1 MSADASE
8 ASESMSLAPVKGT
21 ASAATPIP
29 LPQDAI
35 EILLASILTVIVLAA
50 LYFAASLAIPF
61 VFAFVLNFLLQ
72 PVMRVFMR
80 ARLPKMLAALL
91 VLLLFFGAVL
101 GLGSSIAAPAAG
113 WMSHAPESLSRFE
126 ARLNVLKQ
134 PFDRLQRSFGEFDKL
149 VELTGP
155 NSGITVKEPGFTNY
169 LFSSTRS
176 LLVGFFSM
184 SVLLYFLLIS
194 GDLFLRRLVEIL
206 PRLSDKKRA
215 VALSHEIERNISI
228 YLVTITIMN
237 VAVGILTAIA
247 TYLCGLSDPLLWG
260 AMATVLNFILLLGPL
275 TGIAI
280 LSVVGLTTFDTL
292 WHALLPAILYLAIH
306 LTESQVAT
314 PLLLARRFTLN
325 PVAVIMSLLFWYW
338 MWGVA
343 GALLAIP
350 MLATIKITCDR
361 IGPLMALGHFLG
373 GEPRTAEE

>member
-1 MSADASE
+1 MSADARG
-8 ASESMSLAPVKGT
+8 ASERMSLAPVK
-21 ASAATPIP
+21 AAVPEIEAIP
-29 LPQDAI
+29 LPEDAVQ
-35 EILLASILTVIVLAA
+35 ILLAGILTLLVLAA

-61 VFAFVLNFLLQ
+61 VFAFVLNFMLQ
-72 PVMRVFMR
+72 PVMRVIMR
-80 ARLPKMLAALL
+80 ARVPKMLAALL

-101 GLGSSIAAPAAG
+101 GLGSSVAAPAAG
-113 WMSHAPESLSRFE
+113 WMAHAPESLSRFE
-126 ARLNVLKQ
+126 ARLNVLRRPLDQ
-134 PFDRLQRSFGEFDKL
+134 LQRSFGELDKI
-149 VELTGP
+149 VEPTG
-155 NSGITVKEPGFTNY
+155 SSTGITVKEPGFTTY
-169 LFSSTRS
+169 LFSSTRN

-237 VAVGILTAIA
+237 VAVGILTGIA

-260 AMATVLNFILLLGPL
+260 AMATLLNFILLLGPL

-280 LSVVGLTTFDTL
+280 LCVVGLTAFDSL
-292 WHALLPAILYLAIH
+292 WHAFLPAILYLAIH

-350 MLATIKITCDR
+350 MLATCKITCDR